1 MAYKETADVAGSN
14 KGVNSKGFANLQRQ
28 NTPAPQQAMKRQIR
42 RALNEGASEAT
53 ATRASTPRVNS
64 APRYNGPAAPSSQ
77 EQRNEQN
84 MARQN
89 SRVATSKPIMVSTN
103 GGGRSARPDPEAGNK
118 PLNGSISRPNVK
130 KKDGLNFRSNMMAG
144 ASASAGRAQQR
155 KPMPKS
161 RSTPRERTK

>member
-14 KGVNSKGFANLQRQ
+14 PRAQKLA
-28 NTPAPQQAMKRQIR
+28 TPAM
-42 RALNEGASEAT
+42 S
-53 ATRASTPRVNS
+53 ATRI
-64 APRYNGPAAPSSQ
+64 
-77 EQRNEQN
+77 
-84 MARQN
+84 
-89 SRVATSKPIMVSTN
+89 SRPIMQANAEPIRSPLN
-103 GGGRSARPDPEAGNK
+103 GGGASGNRGGGSGRSSRSDPEAGNK

-161 RSTPRERTK
+161 RSTSRERTK